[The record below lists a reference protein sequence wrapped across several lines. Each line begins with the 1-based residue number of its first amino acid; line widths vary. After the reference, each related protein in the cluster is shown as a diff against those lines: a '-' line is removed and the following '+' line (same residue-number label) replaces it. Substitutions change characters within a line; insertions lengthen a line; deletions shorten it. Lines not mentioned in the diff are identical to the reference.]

1 MDFLGEYVV
10 RKQYYNSTTKMMK
23 NIKKEIEKQYD
34 ILVIL
39 KEKE

>member
-1 MDFLGEYVV
+1 MIISDKV
-10 RKQYYNSTTKMMK
+10 NKMMK